1 MRPQN
6 PSHAVRKNNGPILHK
21 NACIVGLFTSAAS
34 LPRCRQGWENKAP
47 ALSLPLAAE
56 HPALLLH
63 RLLTHSGGNQH
74 RCGAALH
81 PPVSSA
87 GDGAG
92 R

>member
-21 NACIVGLFTSAAS
+21 NAFIVGLFTSAAS
-34 LPRCRQGWENKAP
+34 LPRCRQGSGNKAP

-56 HPALLLH
+56 HPAPLLRRSLA
-63 RLLTHSGGNQH
+63 RVATSIGC
-74 RCGAALH
+74 RSSALH
-81 PPVSSA
+81 PAVSSA